1 MIKYKVRDV
10 AKDLGVSVKEISDI
24 LEKNCGVTKK
34 AMATLEESELNIVF
48 DAVTQKNNVANLD
61 KYFASR
67 NKTAEPAKA
76 EVKAEKKANNK
87 DNGKD
92 NKGRDNKN
100 GKKND
105 RKPENKDNRAEGKKQ
120 GKPQDKPAKQTK
132 TETKPEAKPVEVT
145 SEEETSTR
153 KRRVIDTRAVNVDVE
168 RYNQKYDDLANASS
182 KMRSTDNTVK
192 KQKFT
197 NRSQKQKGRRQ
208 GKRETEQERL
218 KRIALERKQ
227 KQMTIQIPDEIVVQ
241 ELALRLKATVAEV
254 VKKAFLMGTMVTA
267 TDTIDFDT
275 ASLIAMEFHAKVE
288 KEVVVTIEE
297 RIIDDSEDDDT
308 NLVERAPVVVVMGH
322 VDHGK
327 TTLLDTI
334 RKTNVASGEAGGIT
348 QAIGAYQIEYNG
360 KKITFIDTPGHAAF
374 TEMRARGA
382 SITDIVIII
391 VAADD
396 GVMPQTKE
404 AIDHAK
410 AAGVPII
417 VAVNK
422 IDKPTANVE
431 RVLTEM
437 SANGIQPEAWGGDTM
452 FVNISAVTGEG
463 IDDLLDRILLLSEMA
478 ELKANP
484 NRYAI
489 GTVIESKIDKNSGVI
504 TNILIQNGTLRLGDP
519 IVIGTSAGKVRT
531 LTNDRGESLVEALPS
546 MPVSITG
553 LSESPSAGDKFMAFE
568 SEKKAKK
575 VAEQRKE
582 IEKEKRNKPKGAI
595 SLNDLFSRKE
605 AGEKEINIILKADV
619 KGSEEAVKNS
629 LLKLDVEGMKI
640 NVIRSGI
647 GAISESD
654 VVLAEASNAI
664 IIGFNIRPDHKI
676 TEIAKDKGIDIR
688 LYDIIYK
695 VVEEMEAAL
704 KGKLEP
710 EYEEK
715 VLGEA
720 EVRKLFKF
728 SKVGTIA
735 GSYVTSGVIK
745 RGAKARVIRDGV
757 VVIDSTI
764 GSLAREKDQAKEVKQ
779 GLECGITIEN
789 FNDIKEKDIIEAYEL
804 VEIKR

>member
-1 MIKYKVRDV
+1 MMSVSEYALDVDKSVNEILSLCKKLEISVSSKEDMLSDDDIIMLDNEIANGTEESEELPEDEELEEEYEETYEEELDEIIEEKNAKKKKQSRIDSPSKNDYRVKRKEMYKHKEKLQSNITEDDENVV
-10 AKDLGVSVKEISDI
+10 LYKENMTVSELATSLGVSPTEII
-24 LEKNCGVTKK
+24 KK
-34 AMATLEESELNIVF
+34 LMSLGMMMNI
-48 DAVTQKNNVANLD
+48 
-61 KYFASR
+61 
-67 NKTAEPAKA
+67 
-76 EVKAEKKANNK
+76 
-87 DNGKD
+87 
-92 NKGRDNKN
+92 
-100 GKKND
+100 
-105 RKPENKDNRAEGKKQ
+105 
-120 GKPQDKPAKQTK
+120 
-132 TETKPEAKPVEVT
+132 
-145 SEEETSTR
+145 
-153 KRRVIDTRAVNVDVE
+153 
-168 RYNQKYDDLANASS
+168 NAS
-182 KMRSTDNTVK
+182 
-192 KQKFT
+192 
-197 NRSQKQKGRRQ
+197 
-208 GKRETEQERL
+208 L
-218 KRIALERKQ
+218 
-227 KQMTIQIPDEIVVQ
+227 
-241 ELALRLKATVAEV
+241 
-254 VKKAFLMGTMVTA
+254 
-267 TDTIDFDT
+267 DFDT
-275 ASLIAMEFHAKVE
+275 AEIIVGDYNKVLK
-288 KEVVVTIEE
+288 KESTRDEINFEGLEIVDREEDLKERPPVVTI
-297 RIIDDSEDDDT
+297 
-308 NLVERAPVVVVMGH
+308 MGH

-431 RVLTEM
+431 KVLTEM
-437 SANGIQPEAWGGDTM
+437 SANGIQPEQWGGDTM

-463 IDDLLDRILLLSEMA
+463 IDDLLDRILLLSEMS

-489 GTVIESKIDKNSGVI
+489 GTVIESSIDKNSGVV

-519 IVIGTSAGKVRT
+519 IVIGSSAGKVRT

-582 IEKEKRNKPKGAI
+582 LEKERRNKPKTI
-595 SLNDLFSRKE
+595 VSLNDLFSRKE

-629 LLKLDVEGMKI
+629 LLKLDVEGMKV

-654 VVLAEASNAI
+654 IVLAEASDAI

-676 TEIAKDKGIDIR
+676 AEIAKDKGIDIR

-695 VVEEMEAAL
+695 VVEEMESAL
-704 KGKLEP
+704 KGKLDP

-720 EVRKLFKF
+720 EVRKIFKF

-735 GSYVTSGVIK
+735 GSYVTAGVIR
-745 RGAKARVIRDGV
+745 RGSKARVIRDGV
-757 VVIDSTI
+757 VINDSTI
-764 GSLAREKDQAKEVKQ
+764 ASLAREKDQTKEVKQ

>member
-1 MIKYKVRDV
+1 MMSVSEYALDVDKSVNEILNLCKKLEISVSSKEDMLSDDDIIMLDNEIANNTEESEELPEDEELEEEYEETYEEELDEIIEEKNAKKKKQSRIDSPSKNDYRVKRKEMYKHKEKLQSNITEDDENVV
-10 AKDLGVSVKEISDI
+10 LYKENMTVSELATSLGVSPTEII
-24 LEKNCGVTKK
+24 KK
-34 AMATLEESELNIVF
+34 LMSLGMMMNI
-48 DAVTQKNNVANLD
+48 
-61 KYFASR
+61 
-67 NKTAEPAKA
+67 
-76 EVKAEKKANNK
+76 
-87 DNGKD
+87 
-92 NKGRDNKN
+92 
-100 GKKND
+100 
-105 RKPENKDNRAEGKKQ
+105 
-120 GKPQDKPAKQTK
+120 
-132 TETKPEAKPVEVT
+132 
-145 SEEETSTR
+145 
-153 KRRVIDTRAVNVDVE
+153 
-168 RYNQKYDDLANASS
+168 NAS
-182 KMRSTDNTVK
+182 
-192 KQKFT
+192 
-197 NRSQKQKGRRQ
+197 
-208 GKRETEQERL
+208 L
-218 KRIALERKQ
+218 
-227 KQMTIQIPDEIVVQ
+227 
-241 ELALRLKATVAEV
+241 
-254 VKKAFLMGTMVTA
+254 
-267 TDTIDFDT
+267 DFDT
-275 ASLIAMEFHAKVE
+275 AEIIVGDYNKVLK
-288 KEVVVTIEE
+288 KESTRDEINFEELEIVDREEDLKERPPVVTI
-297 RIIDDSEDDDT
+297 
-308 NLVERAPVVVVMGH
+308 MGH

-437 SANGIQPEAWGGDTM
+437 SANGIQPEQWGGDTM

-463 IDDLLDRILLLSEMA
+463 IDDLLDRILLLSEMS

-489 GTVIESKIDKNSGVI
+489 GTVIESRIDKNSGVV

-519 IVIGTSAGKVRT
+519 IVIGSSAGKVRT
-531 LTNDRGESLVEALPS
+531 LTNDKGESLVEALPS

-568 SEKKAKK
+568 NEKKAKK

-582 IEKEKRNKPKGAI
+582 LEKERRNKPKTI
-595 SLNDLFSRKE
+595 VSLNDLFSRKE

-629 LLKLDVEGMKI
+629 LLKLDVEGMKV

-676 TEIAKDKGIDIR
+676 AEIAKDKGIDIR

-695 VVEEMEAAL
+695 VVEEMESAL
-704 KGKLEP
+704 KGKLAP

-720 EVRKLFKF
+720 EVRKIFKF

-735 GSYVTSGVIK
+735 GSYVTSGVIR
-745 RGAKARVIRDGV
+745 RGSKARVIRDGV
-757 VVIDSTI
+757 VINDSTI
-764 GSLAREKDQAKEVKQ
+764 ASLAREKDQAKEVKQ

>member
-1 MIKYKVRDV
+1 MMNVSEYANDVDKKVSEILKLCQKLEIK
-10 AKDLGVSVKEISDI
+10 VSNEEDMLTDDDIIMLDNEIANMEEEIDNE
-24 LEKNCGVTKK
+24 LEIEQ
-34 AMATLEESELNIVF
+34 EEFEDSYEEEFEEITSNE
-48 DAVTQKNNVANLD
+48 K
-61 KYFASR
+61 
-67 NKTAEPAKA
+67 
-76 EVKAEKKANNK
+76 EKKVKKKNPIKKENNK
-87 DNGKD
+87 NDFKEKRKEMYKHKEKLQSNDISIDEDIIAYKD
-92 NKGRDNKN
+92 N
-100 GKKND
+100 
-105 RKPENKDNRAEGKKQ
+105 
-120 GKPQDKPAKQTK
+120 
-132 TETKPEAKPVEVT
+132 
-145 SEEETSTR
+145 
-153 KRRVIDTRAVNVDVE
+153 
-168 RYNQKYDDLANASS
+168 
-182 KMRSTDNTVK
+182 M
-192 KQKFT
+192 
-197 NRSQKQKGRRQ
+197 
-208 GKRETEQERL
+208 
-218 KRIALERKQ
+218 
-227 KQMTIQIPDEIVVQ
+227 
-241 ELALRLKATVAEV
+241 TVAELASSLNV
-254 VKKAFLMGTMVTA
+254 PAASLIKKLMSLGMMVNINA
-267 TDTIDFDT
+267 SIDFDT
-275 ASLIAMEFHAKVE
+275 AEILVSDYNKTLK
-288 KEVVVTIEE
+288 KENTLDETNFEYLEIIDKEEDLKERPPVVTI
-297 RIIDDSEDDDT
+297 
-308 NLVERAPVVVVMGH
+308 MGH

-334 RKTNVASGEAGGIT
+334 RKTNVAGGEAGGIT

-431 RVLTEM
+431 KVLTEM
-437 SANGIQPEAWGGDTM
+437 SASGLQPESWGGDIM

-463 IDDLLDRILLLSEMA
+463 IDDLLERIILLSEIS

-484 NRYAI
+484 NRYAS
-489 GTVIESKIDKNSGVI
+489 GTVIESKLDKASGVV

-519 IVIGTSAGKVRT
+519 IVVGTISGKVRT
-531 LTNDRGESLVEALPS
+531 LKNDKGENLVEATPS

-575 VAEQRKE
+575 IAEERREAEQAR
-582 IEKEKRNKPKGAI
+582 RNKPKTQV
-595 SLNDLFSRKE
+595 SLEDLFNRRE

-629 LLKLDVEGMKI
+629 LLKLDVEGIKV

-654 VVLAEASNAI
+654 ILLAEASNAI
-664 IIGFNIRPDHKI
+664 IIGFNIRPEHKI
-676 TEIAKDKGIDIR
+676 SEIAKDKGVDIR

-695 VVEEMEAAL
+695 VVEEMESAL

-710 EYEEK
+710 EYEEV

-735 GSYVTSGVIK
+735 GSYVRSGIIK
-745 RGAKARVIRDGV
+745 RGAQARVIRDGIV
-757 VVIDSTI
+757 VNDSIIAT
-764 GSLAREKDQAKEVKQ
+764 LAREKNEAKEVKQ

-789 FNDIKEKDIIEAYEL
+789 FNDIKEKDVIEAYEL
-804 VEIKR
+804 REIRK

>member
-1 MIKYKVRDV
+1 MMNVSEYASDV
-10 AKDLGVSVKEISDI
+10 GKTVSEILKLCQRLNIEVSNDEDMLSDDDI
-24 LEKNCGVTKK
+24 IMLDNEIANSNEE
-34 AMATLEESELNIVF
+34 LEEAEEIEEIIDDFADSYEEELEEITSPVH
-48 DAVTQKNNVANLD
+48 TQRK
-61 KYFASR
+61 
-67 NKTAEPAKA
+67 
-76 EVKAEKKANNK
+76 EKKVPNKKENNK
-87 DNGKD
+87 NDFKEKRKEMYKHKEKLQENTASNDEDIIAYKD
-92 NKGRDNKN
+92 N
-100 GKKND
+100 
-105 RKPENKDNRAEGKKQ
+105 
-120 GKPQDKPAKQTK
+120 
-132 TETKPEAKPVEVT
+132 
-145 SEEETSTR
+145 
-153 KRRVIDTRAVNVDVE
+153 
-168 RYNQKYDDLANASS
+168 
-182 KMRSTDNTVK
+182 M
-192 KQKFT
+192 
-197 NRSQKQKGRRQ
+197 
-208 GKRETEQERL
+208 
-218 KRIALERKQ
+218 
-227 KQMTIQIPDEIVVQ
+227 
-241 ELALRLKATVAEV
+241 TVAELASNLNV
-254 VKKAFLMGTMVTA
+254 PAASLIKKLMGLGMMININA
-267 TDTIDFDT
+267 SLDFDT
-275 ASLIAMEFHAKVE
+275 AEILVADYNKTLK
-288 KEVVVTIEE
+288 KESTLDETNFEELEIIDREEDLQERPPVVTI
-297 RIIDDSEDDDT
+297 
-308 NLVERAPVVVVMGH
+308 MGH

-431 RVLTEM
+431 KVLTEM
-437 SANGIQPEAWGGDTM
+437 SANGLQPEAWGGDIM
-452 FVNISAVTGEG
+452 FVNLSAVTGEG
-463 IDDLLDRILLLSEMA
+463 IDDLLERILLLSEVS

-484 NRYAI
+484 NRYAM
-489 GTVIESKIDKNSGVI
+489 GTVIESKLDKSSGVV
-504 TNILIQNGTLRLGDP
+504 TNLLIQNGTLRLGDP
-519 IVIGTSAGKVRT
+519 IVVGTISGRVRT
-531 LTNDRGESLVEALPS
+531 LKNDKGENLVEALPS

-553 LSESPSAGDKFMAFE
+553 LPESPAAGDKFMAFE

-575 VAEQRKE
+575 VAEQRQE
-582 IEKEKRNKPKGAI
+582 IEKEKRNKPKTAI
-595 SLNDLFSRKE
+595 SLTDLFNRAE
-605 AGEKEINIILKADV
+605 QGEKEINIILKADV

-629 LLKLDVEGMKI
+629 LLKLDVEGIKI

-654 VVLAEASNAI
+654 ISLAAASNAI

-676 TEIAKDKGIDIR
+676 TEVAKDKGIDIR

-704 KGKLEP
+704 RGKLEP
-710 EYEEK
+710 EYEEI

-720 EVRKLFKF
+720 EVRKIFKF

-745 RGAKARVIRDGV
+745 RGSKARVIRDGV

-764 GSLAREKDQAKEVKQ
+764 ASLAREKDQAKEVKQ

-804 VEIKR
+804 KEIVR

>member
-1 MIKYKVRDV
+1 MMSVSEY
-10 AKDLGVSVKEISDI
+10 AKDVEKSVNKILNLCKKLELSVTSSEDMLSDDDIIMLDNEIANSTEEEIEEIATIEDEEEYEETYEEELDEIIEEKNAKKKKQAKIEALSKNDYRQKRKEMYKHKEKLKSNVTEDDEDIILYKENMTVAELSTALGVSSSEII
-24 LEKNCGVTKK
+24 KK
-34 AMATLEESELNIVF
+34 LMSLGMLMNI
-48 DAVTQKNNVANLD
+48 
-61 KYFASR
+61 
-67 NKTAEPAKA
+67 
-76 EVKAEKKANNK
+76 
-87 DNGKD
+87 
-92 NKGRDNKN
+92 
-100 GKKND
+100 
-105 RKPENKDNRAEGKKQ
+105 
-120 GKPQDKPAKQTK
+120 
-132 TETKPEAKPVEVT
+132 
-145 SEEETSTR
+145 
-153 KRRVIDTRAVNVDVE
+153 
-168 RYNQKYDDLANASS
+168 NAS
-182 KMRSTDNTVK
+182 
-192 KQKFT
+192 
-197 NRSQKQKGRRQ
+197 
-208 GKRETEQERL
+208 L
-218 KRIALERKQ
+218 
-227 KQMTIQIPDEIVVQ
+227 
-241 ELALRLKATVAEV
+241 
-254 VKKAFLMGTMVTA
+254 
-267 TDTIDFDT
+267 DFDT
-275 ASLIAMEFHAKVE
+275 AEIITLDYNKTLK
-288 KEVVVTIEE
+288 KESTRDEINFEE
-297 RIIDDSEDDDT
+297 LEIIDKEED
-308 NLVERAPVVVVMGH
+308 LVERPPVITIMGH

-334 RKTNVASGEAGGIT
+334 RKTNVAGGEAGGIT

-360 KKITFIDTPGHAAF
+360 KKLTFIDTPGHAAF

-382 SITDIVIII
+382 SVTDIVIII

-396 GVMPQTKE
+396 GVMPQTRE

-437 SANGIQPEAWGGDTM
+437 SAAGIQPEEWGGDIM
-452 FVNISAVTGEG
+452 FVKISAATGEG
-463 IDDLLDRILLLSEMA
+463 IDDLLERILLLSEMA

-489 GTVIESKIDKNSGVI
+489 GTVIESKLDKNSGVV
-504 TNILIQNGTLRLGDP
+504 TNLLIQNGTLRLGDP
-519 IVIGTSAGKVRT
+519 IVIGSSAGKVRT
-531 LTNDRGESLVEALPS
+531 LTNDKGESLVEALPS

-568 SEKKAKK
+568 NEKKAKK

-582 IEKEKRNKPKGAI
+582 LEKERNSKPKTNI

-676 TEIAKDKGIDIR
+676 TETAKDKGIDIR

-710 EYEEK
+710 EFEEK

-735 GSYVTSGVIK
+735 GSYVTSGIIK
-745 RGAKARVIRDGV
+745 RNAKARVIRDGI

-764 GSLAREKDQAKEVKQ
+764 ASLAREKDQAKEVKQ

>member
-1 MIKYKVRDV
+1 MMSVSEY
-10 AKDLGVSVKEISDI
+10 AKDVEKSVEEILNLCKKLELSVTSSEDMLSDDDIIMLDNEIANSKEEDEEITTIEEDDEYEETYEEELEEIIEEKNAKKKKQSKIDMPAKSDYRQKRKEMYKHKEKLKSNITEDDENTILYKENMTVAELSTALGVSSSEII
-24 LEKNCGVTKK
+24 KK
-34 AMATLEESELNIVF
+34 LMSLGMMMNI
-48 DAVTQKNNVANLD
+48 
-61 KYFASR
+61 
-67 NKTAEPAKA
+67 
-76 EVKAEKKANNK
+76 
-87 DNGKD
+87 
-92 NKGRDNKN
+92 
-100 GKKND
+100 
-105 RKPENKDNRAEGKKQ
+105 
-120 GKPQDKPAKQTK
+120 
-132 TETKPEAKPVEVT
+132 
-145 SEEETSTR
+145 
-153 KRRVIDTRAVNVDVE
+153 
-168 RYNQKYDDLANASS
+168 NAS
-182 KMRSTDNTVK
+182 
-192 KQKFT
+192 
-197 NRSQKQKGRRQ
+197 
-208 GKRETEQERL
+208 L
-218 KRIALERKQ
+218 
-227 KQMTIQIPDEIVVQ
+227 
-241 ELALRLKATVAEV
+241 
-254 VKKAFLMGTMVTA
+254 
-267 TDTIDFDT
+267 DFDT
-275 ASLIAMEFHAKVE
+275 AEIITLDYNKTLK
-288 KEVVVTIEE
+288 KESTRDEINFEE
-297 RIIDDSEDDDT
+297 LEIIDKEEE
-308 NLVERAPVVVVMGH
+308 LQERPPVITIMGH

-334 RKTNVASGEAGGIT
+334 RKTNVAGGEAGGIT

-360 KKITFIDTPGHAAF
+360 KKLTFIDTPGHAAF

-382 SITDIVIII
+382 SVTDIVIII

-396 GVMPQTKE
+396 GVMPQTRE

-437 SANGIQPEAWGGDTM
+437 SSAGIQPEEWGGDTM
-452 FVNISAVTGEG
+452 FVKISAATGEG
-463 IDDLLDRILLLSEMA
+463 IDDLLERILLLSEMA

-504 TNILIQNGTLRLGDP
+504 TNLLIQNGTLRLGDP
-519 IVIGTSAGKVRT
+519 IVIGSSAGKVRT
-531 LTNDRGESLVEALPS
+531 LTSDKGDSLVEALPS
-546 MPVSITG
+546 TPVSITG

-568 SEKKAKK
+568 NEKKAKK

-582 IEKEKRNKPKGAI
+582 LEKERNSKPKTNI
-595 SLNDLFSRKE
+595 SLNDLLSRKE

-676 TEIAKDKGIDIR
+676 TETAKDKGIDIR

-710 EYEEK
+710 EFEEK

-735 GSYVTSGVIK
+735 GSYVTSGIIK
-745 RGAKARVIRDGV
+745 RNAKARVIRDGV

-764 GSLAREKDQAKEVKQ
+764 ASLAREKDQAKEVKQ

>member
-1 MIKYKVRDV
+1 MMSVSEY
-10 AKDLGVSVKEISDI
+10 AKDVEKSVEEILNLCKKLELSVISSEDMLSDDDIIMLDNEIANSKEEDEEITTIEEDDEYEETYEEELEEIIEEKNAKKKKQSKIDMPAKKDYRQKRKEMYKHKEKLKSNITEDDENTILYKENMTVAELSTALGVSSSEII
-24 LEKNCGVTKK
+24 KK
-34 AMATLEESELNIVF
+34 LMSLGMLMNI
-48 DAVTQKNNVANLD
+48 
-61 KYFASR
+61 
-67 NKTAEPAKA
+67 
-76 EVKAEKKANNK
+76 
-87 DNGKD
+87 
-92 NKGRDNKN
+92 
-100 GKKND
+100 
-105 RKPENKDNRAEGKKQ
+105 
-120 GKPQDKPAKQTK
+120 
-132 TETKPEAKPVEVT
+132 
-145 SEEETSTR
+145 
-153 KRRVIDTRAVNVDVE
+153 
-168 RYNQKYDDLANASS
+168 NAS
-182 KMRSTDNTVK
+182 
-192 KQKFT
+192 
-197 NRSQKQKGRRQ
+197 
-208 GKRETEQERL
+208 L
-218 KRIALERKQ
+218 
-227 KQMTIQIPDEIVVQ
+227 
-241 ELALRLKATVAEV
+241 
-254 VKKAFLMGTMVTA
+254 
-267 TDTIDFDT
+267 DFDT
-275 ASLIAMEFHAKVE
+275 AEIIVLDYNKTLK
-288 KEVVVTIEE
+288 KESTRDEINFEE
-297 RIIDDSEDDDT
+297 LEIIDKEED
-308 NLVERAPVVVVMGH
+308 LQERPPVITIMGH

-334 RKTNVASGEAGGIT
+334 RKTNVAGGEVGGIT

-360 KKITFIDTPGHAAF
+360 KKLTFIDTPGHAAF

-382 SITDIVIII
+382 SVTDIVIII

-396 GVMPQTKE
+396 GVMPQTRE

-437 SANGIQPEAWGGDTM
+437 SSAGIQPEEWGGDTM
-452 FVNISAVTGEG
+452 FVKISAATGEG
-463 IDDLLDRILLLSEMA
+463 IDDLLERILLLSEMA

-489 GTVIESKIDKNSGVI
+489 GTVIESKLDKNSGVI
-504 TNILIQNGTLRLGDP
+504 TNLLIQNGTLRLGDP
-519 IVIGTSAGKVRT
+519 IVIGSSAGKVRT
-531 LTNDRGESLVEALPS
+531 LTSDKGDSLVEALPS
-546 MPVSITG
+546 TPVSITG

-568 SEKKAKK
+568 NEKKAKK

-582 IEKEKRNKPKGAI
+582 LEKERNSKPKTNI

-664 IIGFNIRPDHKI
+664 IIGFNIRPDHKT
-676 TEIAKDKGIDIR
+676 TETAKDKGIDIR

-710 EYEEK
+710 EFEEK

-735 GSYVTSGVIK
+735 GSYVTSGIIK
-745 RGAKARVIRDGV
+745 RNAKARVIRDGV

-764 GSLAREKDQAKEVKQ
+764 ASLAREKDQAKEVKQ